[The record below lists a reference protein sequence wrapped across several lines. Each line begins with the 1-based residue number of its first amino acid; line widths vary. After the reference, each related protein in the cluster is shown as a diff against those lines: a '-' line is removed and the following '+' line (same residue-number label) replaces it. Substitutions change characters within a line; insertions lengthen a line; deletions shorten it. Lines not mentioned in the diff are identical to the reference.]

1 MKKLLYLVL
10 FYCCSFFVA
19 AQNVTITGFAPTYK
33 GREITLLTYADY
45 ISNIEIPISTQTVND
60 SGVFNFSF
68 QPDNIKRILLR
79 TGKQK
84 ANLYVEPNRSYTL
97 FFPARDTVRF
107 VNENIEEQVD
117 LTFAITDKLEINAL
131 VIDYNER
138 FEKFWAENFQY
149 FVQKRSR
156 ARLDSF
162 ELQTLT
168 HYAVV
173 NHPYFKTHITYNLAE
188 LDLNTFQSKT
198 SLAQK
203 YIVGK
208 PIQYDN
214 SEYMTF
220 FNKFFTRYVELF
232 AASKSGT
239 SLSIQ
244 INERSSYEGCM
255 EALAQDK
262 FLKNDTLRE
271 LVLIKGLSELYYTP
285 EYKRKNVLTI
295 LERIASTSNIE
306 SHQLIAGNVIRT
318 FSKLQLGA
326 TAPAF
331 TLTDKLG
338 EQVNLSDFKGQY
350 VYINFGATWCTT
362 CLEEMKL
369 IPALKKKYGD
379 KVVFISINIDEDPQ
393 LMKNMLTKNPKY
405 NWVLLHY
412 GNQKEIKDTYE
423 IKSVPSY
430 FLVNTFGNFIQA
442 PALRPTQ
449 NIESVFYGLKLIA
462 PKTK

>member
-1 MKKLLYLVL
+1 MKKLLYVFI
-10 FYCCSFFVA
+10 FYCCSFFVV
-19 AQNVTITGFAPTYK
+19 AQNVKITGFAPSYK
-33 GREITLLTYADY
+33 GQDITLLTYADY
-45 ISNIEIPISTQTVND
+45 ISTIEIPVSTQTVND

-68 QPDNIKRILLR
+68 QSDNIKRMLLR

-97 FFPARDTVRF
+97 FFPARDTLRF
-107 VNENIEEQVD
+107 VNENIEERVD

-131 VIDYNER
+131 IIDYNER
-138 FEKFWAENFQY
+138 FDKFWAENFQY
-149 FVQKRSR
+149 FVQKRSQ

-162 ELQTLT
+162 ELQTLE
-168 HYAVV
+168 HYASI
-173 NHPYFKTHITYNLAE
+173 NHPYFKTYITYNLAE
-188 LDLNTFQSKT
+188 LDLNTFQSKN
-198 SLAQK
+198 SLANK

-220 FNKFFTRYVELF
+220 FNQFFTRYVELF
-232 AASKSGT
+232 ASSKTGT
-239 SLSIQ
+239 TLNKQ

-271 LVLIKGLSELYYTP
+271 LVLIKGLSELYYNP

-295 LERIASTSNIE
+295 LERIASTSKIE
-306 SHQLIAGNVIRT
+306 LHQLIAGNVIRT
-318 FSKLQLGA
+318 FSKLQPG
-326 TAPAF
+326 APAPSF
-331 TLTDKLG
+331 SLSDKLG

-350 VYINFGATWCTT
+350 VYINFWATWCTT

-379 KVVFISINIDEDPQ
+379 KIVFISINIDEDPQ
-393 LMKNMLTKNPKY
+393 QMKDILAKNPKY
-405 NWVLLHY
+405 NWVLVHY
-412 GNQKEIKDTYE
+412 GNQKEIKETYE
-423 IKSVPSY
+423 IKSVPAY
-430 FLVNTFGNFIQA
+430 FLVNPFGNFVQA

-449 NIESVFYGLKLIA
+449 NIESVFYGLKLIV
-462 PKTK
+462 PKAK